1 MTRAR
6 RPKPPRRRRLTTRV
20 LNENLRL
27 ALVFAVRYAVSRGLT
42 SAPLSVED
50 LLQEHGDVLSDE
62 DLRGIIA
69 DVRVEGAVAAN
80 TCDREWDAAC
90 WGRVKTWAE
99 KVLEERAE
107 RERAAHGLHMSR
119 AG

>member
-20 LNENLRL
+20 TNDRLRL
-27 ALVFAVRYAVSRGLT
+27 ALVFAARYAVSRGMT
-42 SAPLSVED
+42 SAPMSVEE
-50 LLQEHGDVLSDE
+50 LLAEHGDVLSDE

-69 DVRVEGAVAAN
+69 DVRVESAVAAN
-80 TCDREWDAAC
+80 TCDREWDVAC

-99 KVLEERAE
+99 KVLGERAE
-107 RERAAHGLHMSR
+107 REPAQRGR
-119 AG
+119 TP